1 MPEMS
6 RTFEPSPVNCGV
18 ACMRMVRCFSA
29 KFVHLLA
36 YGSNSTCAIC
46 CDLLVQQLKPKASVR
61 EGIPRIAY
69 IARSNDCT
77 AVGYYGYS
85 CIADLD

>member
-18 ACMRMVRCFSA
+18 ACMRMVRCFCA

-46 CDLLVQQLKPKASVR
+46 CDFLVQQLKPKASLRGVVR
-61 EGIPRIAY
+61 D
-69 IARSNDCT
+69 SQNSL
-77 AVGYYGYS
+77 YS
-85 CIADLD
+85 SVERLHGSRLLWL